1 MIWEEFEQKFGDAGI
16 RIGPIG
22 IGVAGAYKL
31 VKCKRT
37 EDSEA
42 IRLDLNPA
50 VKKEQIKVRL
60 VEPGILE
67 IEWPRIKTQ
76 GQDIPVE

>member
-1 MIWEEFEQKFGDAGI
+1 MGKEFEGQWGDFGI
-16 RIGPIG
+16 NIGPISV
-22 IGVAGAYKL
+22 GVLGPYKV
-31 VKCKRT
+31 VKYTRS
-37 EDSEA
+37 EDCEV

-50 VKKEQIKVRL
+50 VKKDQIKVRL

-67 IEWPRIKTQ
+67 IEWPRIKGQ

>member
-1 MIWEEFEQKFGDAGI
+1 MMWKDFEGQWGDFGI
-16 RIGPIG
+16 NIGPIG
-22 IGVAGAYKL
+22 VGVLGPYKV
-31 VKCKRT
+31 VKYTRS
-37 EDSEA
+37 EDSEV
-42 IRLDLNPA
+42 IRLELNRA

-67 IEWPRIKTQ
+67 IEWPRTKPQ

>member
-1 MIWEEFEQKFGDAGI
+1 MMWKDFEGQWGDFGI
-16 RIGPIG
+16 NIGPIG
-22 IGVAGAYKL
+22 VGVLGPYKV
-31 VKCKRT
+31 VKYTRS
-37 EDSEA
+37 EDSEV
-42 IRLDLNPA
+42 IRLELNRA

-67 IEWPRIKTQ
+67 IEWPRIKGQ

>member
-1 MIWEEFEQKFGDAGI
+1 LKDFQGQLGDLGI
-16 RIGPIG
+16 KIGPIG
-22 IGVAGAYKL
+22 VEVSGSYKV
-31 VKCKRT
+31 VKYAPT
-37 EDSEA
+37 DDSEV
-42 IRLDLNPA
+42 IRVDLSPD

-67 IEWPRIKTQ
+67 IEWPRIKGQ